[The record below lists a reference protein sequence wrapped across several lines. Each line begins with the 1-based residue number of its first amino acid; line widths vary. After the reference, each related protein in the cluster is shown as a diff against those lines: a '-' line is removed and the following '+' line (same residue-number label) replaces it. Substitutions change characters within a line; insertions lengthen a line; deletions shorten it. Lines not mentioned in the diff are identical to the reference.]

1 MLSYD
6 IVWNPEADGNIAH
19 IAEHDLTP
27 EDVEEVLF
35 NPKRI
40 YRSATPEE
48 KARHQQIREEI
59 QAELPDLQQRAKQKL
74 AAAMPQG
81 VDIQQT
87 IALLKAER
95 LKKGLTLSAL
105 NESTGI
111 DLATLVQFEESVDV
125 DPTIAILTRY
135 ADAVGKKVYLLLAN
149 AD

>member
-1 MLSYD
+1 MT
-6 IVWNPEADGNIAH
+6 VRTGQ
-19 IAEHDLTP
+19 
-27 EDVEEVLF
+27 
-35 NPKRI
+35 RI

-48 KARHQQIREEI
+48 KARHQQIREQI

-135 ADAVGKKVYLLLAN
+135 ADAVGKKIYLLLAN